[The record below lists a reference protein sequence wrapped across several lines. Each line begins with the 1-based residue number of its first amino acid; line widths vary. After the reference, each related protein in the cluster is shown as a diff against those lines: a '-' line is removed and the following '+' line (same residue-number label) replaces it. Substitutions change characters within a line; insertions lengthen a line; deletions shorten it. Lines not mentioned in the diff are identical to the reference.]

1 MLRTVGQGPCD
12 DVDEDFAEE
21 TGGLLGCRYNDT
33 DGTVSTMIH
42 RGNLMYFIS
51 WKDADVGGGEGPVM
65 PGETD
70 ASRIEEC
77 EYIDLVVIGNIRP
90 DWFLDKRGDDTDVQ
104 YLGNQHVYYSA
115 NDTSAVPRLVKQWR
129 KKDFASQYFT
139 MSIMENPPN
148 KLRQDANASVED
160 GMHWPLILNV
170 PGEGFGDDFL
180 QVYRDHRLLDP
191 EADAGLFELIE
202 NYEALGGVCRDLRA
216 NATADGGGGAMI
228 GPPVLEEEEKIPSN
242 LEVDPMSWFT
252 NEYTFSPVWD
262 ESSASSASAVTDE
275 IPPASSSA
283 SHSSSSGGVSPP
295 TIEVSDRLAVE
306 SCADGAGSV
315 RVSFHFRDV
324 EPDADG
330 LLPWMAIGYRASDV
344 CAMTPPEGGPTPMV
358 LLLQTDAGVA
368 PVAYK
373 ALLLPEAKG
382 ASDEAFTTMTSS
394 MKALSDEGGYSDVL
408 VTTAASSSAEVSRS
422 SPSFPGEIEGTVS
435 VRFKHTPVDAS
446 AAAGG
451 MMYYTYAIGTTSL
464 LGFHATRGC
473 FEVLA
478 APCGDGMS
486 EGGGGLDGGS
496 DEEEEEEDA
505 ASDLVGGGEAAS
517 AVVAAPASSSNDAAL
532 VRGAVFAL
540 SAIVAALIGW

>member
-1 MLRTVGQGPCD
+1 LLRTIGQGPCD

-42 RGNLMYFIS
+42 RENLMYFIS
-51 WKDADVGGGEGPVM
+51 WKDADVGGGGEGPVL

-70 ASRIEEC
+70 ASRIEGC

-139 MSIMENPPN
+139 MSMMGNPPN
-148 KLRQDANASVED
+148 KLGQDANASAEE

-202 NYEALGGVCRDLRA
+202 NYEALGGVCVDLRA
-216 NATADGGGGAMI
+216 ADATADGGGGGDGATF
-228 GPPVLEEEEKIPSN
+228 GPPVLEEEDKIPSN
-242 LEVDPMSWFT
+242 LEVDPMAWFT

-262 ESSASSASAVTDE
+262 ASSSSSSFTSAVTDE
-275 IPPASSSA
+275 IPPASA
-283 SHSSSSGGVSPP
+283 STSQ

-306 SCADGAGSV
+306 SCTDGAGSF
-315 RVSFHFRDV
+315 RVAFHFRDV

-344 CAMTPPEGGPTPMV
+344 CAMTPPDGGPTPMV

-368 PVAYK
+368 PVAHK
-373 ALLLPEAKG
+373 VLLLPEAKG
-382 ASDEAFTTMTSS
+382 ASDEAFATMTSS

-408 VTTAASSSAEVSRS
+408 VTTAAASSSAEVSRS
-422 SPSFPGEIEGTVS
+422 SPSSLGEMEGTVS
-435 VRFKHTPVDAS
+435 LRFKHTPVDAS
-446 AAAGG
+446 ATTGG

-464 LGFHATRGC
+464 LGFHETRGC
-473 FEVLA
+473 FEVPA

-486 EGGGGLDGGS
+486 EGGDGLDGGAN
-496 DEEEEEEDA
+496 EEEEEEEEEG
-505 ASDLVGGGEAAS
+505 VGGGEAAS
-517 AVVAAPASSSNDAAL
+517 AVVVAPASSSKDAAL
-532 VRGAVFAL
+532 ARGAVFSL